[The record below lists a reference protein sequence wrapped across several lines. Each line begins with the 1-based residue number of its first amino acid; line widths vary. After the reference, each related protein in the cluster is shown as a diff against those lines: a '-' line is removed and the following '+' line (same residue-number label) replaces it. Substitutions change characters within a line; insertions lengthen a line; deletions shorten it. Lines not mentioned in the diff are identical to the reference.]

1 MKKLPL
7 VPKASA
13 LMDHYNRSQSGE
25 RSKAVVQSDTKMK
38 ALPQSLK
45 DFAKELSCLDLNRY
59 SSIEPPPRIKLC
71 YYIVSSEKINRPSY
85 SPMILLVGSSGV
97 GKSSTINH
105 LFDTG
110 EGDPVAMISDQE
122 SKTNATTEYLLT
134 VDEPDYEV
142 CDLSMSIIDTP
153 GLNDTAGVEQDA
165 CNFVS
170 MKEFLQTHPSVDKKI
185 YPNLVFLVVSA
196 MDKRIAGVNSNLV
209 KTLRGI
215 KYLEV
220 VDKNHPNLVVILTF
234 CCSVPR
240 GNVHRWKEKI
250 EKKKQDISTIVFKVL
265 AVRAPVI
272 PMENAYGDNDH
283 ELEKDGDFTVLP
295 NDERQPKN
303 LYEAC
308 LLLLEENRDH
318 FGLMVLN
325 SVFQRPKKY
334 KPKKGHEVKAKSS
347 CTETLSEKEKVL
359 VLALSEAYKGGR
371 NNDAS
376 MRKKE

>member
-1 MKKLPL
+1 MKMLPL
-7 VPKASA
+7 VPMANA

-25 RSKAVVQSDTKMK
+25 WSKAVVQSDTKIK
-38 ALPQSLK
+38 ALPQSIIDL
-45 DFAKELSCLDLNRY
+45 AKEFSLFLANRNLSL
-59 SSIEPPPRIKLC
+59 EPPPRIKLC
-71 YYIVSSEKINRPSY
+71 YYIISSEKINRPLH

-105 LFDTG
+105 LLDTG

-142 CDLSMSIIDTP
+142 RDLSMSIIDTP
-153 GLNDTAGVEQDA
+153 GLNDTAGVDQDA
-165 CNFVS
+165 CNFAS
-170 MKEFLQTHPSVDKKI
+170 MKEFLQTHPNIDKKI

-240 GNVHRWKEKI
+240 SNVHKWKEKI
-250 EKKKQDISTIVFKVL
+250 EKKKQDISTVVFKVL

-272 PMENAYGDNDH
+272 PMENAYGDDDH
-283 ELEKDGDFTVLP
+283 DLEKDGDFTVLP

-318 FGLMVLN
+318 FGLVVLN
-325 SVFQRPKKY
+325 SVFQRAKKY

-347 CTETLSEKEKVL
+347 CTETLSEHEKVFA
-359 VLALSEAYKGGR
+359 LALSEAYKGGR
-371 NNDAS
+371 DNDVL
-376 MRKKE
+376 